1 MVDAHG
7 TPTRARPGLVTISSW
22 LLILFA
28 VIQVVN
34 LILTISTI
42 GTVRK
47 VLEDAYRGTSAE
59 QAGELA
65 YVFGIALAVLTL
77 LLAVGMVV
85 LALLNNR
92 GKNGA
97 RITTWVLGGILI
109 CCTGGSLVNNAAGG
123 LTSGGNTGDMPSGA
137 EVQRRLEDALPSWY
151 GPLTTLLGVL
161 GMLALLVALILLALP
176 KANAFFRKP
185 QQTWE
190 PPLPGGGYPA
200 QPYAPGQPGQPG
212 QLGYP
217 PAPGHP
223 AAPGPWQPP
232 APPAPGQPGSDQP
245 GWDRPAPGRPG
256 GGEDGTEGPGTRPP
270 SGS

>member
-42 GTVRK
+42 GTVRD
-47 VLEDAYRGTSAE
+47 VLRDAYRGTAAE
-59 QAGELA
+59 QAGDFA
-65 YVFGIALAVLTL
+65 YAFGIGLAALTL

-109 CCTGGSLVNNAAGG
+109 CCTGGSLVNNAVGG
-123 LTSGGNTGDMPSGA
+123 LTGGGNTGDMPSG
-137 EVQRRLEDALPSWY
+137 EEIQRRLEDALPSWY
-151 GPLTTLLGVL
+151 GPVTTLLGVL
-161 GMLALLVALILLALP
+161 GLLALLAALIMLALP
-176 KANAFFRKP
+176 KANEFFRKP
-185 QQTWE
+185 QQAWE
-190 PPLPGGGYPA
+190 PPLPGA
-200 QPYAPGQPGQPG
+200 PYPGQPYPGGQP
-212 QLGYP
+212 GYP
-217 PAPGHP
+217 PAPAHP
-223 AAPGPWQPP
+223 AEPGPWQPP

-245 GWDRPAPGRPG
+245 GGREG
-256 GGEDGTEGPGTRPP
+256 GTEGPGSRPP